1 MNRKKQR
8 GQRRRLKTM
17 FKYMNQFIPFA
28 ETDKT
33 YEHFHVPSDMF
44 IESSRTS
51 GRIKTEFCRGW
62 LKTTEQFLAQKPA
75 DIPFCKVV
83 AVLSVPHYWNLQIII
98 FYDESYFQ
106 SFWDRTGP
114 EQFWTPVK
122 RGKSFCGSRN
132 IATSLSEI
140 CYHERIVA
148 DQDVLEEDL
157 WFYGDVPASE

>member
-8 GQRRRLKTM
+8 GQYRKLKTM
-17 FKYMNQFIPFA
+17 FKYMNRFIPFA
-28 ETDKT
+28 QTDKT
-33 YEHFHVPSDMF
+33 YEHFHVPSDM
-44 IESSRTS
+44 
-51 GRIKTEFCRGW
+51 
-62 LKTTEQFLAQKPA
+62 FLAQKPA

-83 AVLSVPHYWNLQIII
+83 AVLSVPHYWNSQIII

-122 RGKSFCGSRN
+122 QGNSFCGSRN

-148 DQDVLEEDL
+148 DQDVFEEDL
-157 WFYGDVPASE
+157 WFYGDVPVAE